1 MSPKQF
7 YFCFSY
13 VMFVFLMFRIPKT
26 TKFLIFF
33 YLFFNV
39 FLSISQANED
49 VPLHNIVQ
57 YESPKPISSVVFE
70 DFLGNDV
77 NLNDYI
83 GSLVIINFWATWC
96 APCKEEM
103 PSLDKL
109 YQDNNFNNLVV
120 FAVNM
125 EQPNTVK
132 TKKFF
137 VDLNIQK
144 LEIFFDQNLSFVK
157 EFKLRG
163 VPTTVLINKKGEE
176 FARVIGSID
185 FQDQKFLKWLSNYD

>member
-1 MSPKQF
+1 
-7 YFCFSY
+7 
-13 VMFVFLMFRIPKT
+13 MFAFPMLRIPKT
-26 TKFLIFF
+26 IKFLMFF

-39 FLSISQANED
+39 FSSISQTNED
-49 VPLHNIVQ
+49 VPLNNIVQ
-57 YESPKPISSVVFE
+57 YESPKPISSIVFE
-70 DFLGNDV
+70 DFLGNEV
-77 NLNDYI
+77 NLDNYH
-83 GSLVIINFWATWC
+83 GKLIIVNFWATWC

-103 PSLDKL
+103 PSLDRL
-109 YQDNNFNNLVV
+109 YQDDNFENLVA

-125 EQPNTVK
+125 EQPNTEK

-137 VDLNIQK
+137 TDLKIKK
-144 LEIFFDQNLSFVK
+144 LGIFFDRNLHFVK
-157 EFKLRG
+157 EFNLRG

>member
-1 MSPKQF
+1 
-7 YFCFSY
+7 
-13 VMFVFLMFRIPKT
+13 MFAFLMLKIPKNI
-26 TKFLIFF
+26 KFLIFF

-39 FLSISQANED
+39 FSSISQTNED
-49 VPLHNIVQ
+49 VPLNNIVQ
-57 YESPKPISSVVFE
+57 YESPKPISSLIFE
-70 DFLGNDV
+70 DFLGNEV
-77 NLNDYI
+77 NLNNYHGKLI
-83 GSLVIINFWATWC
+83 IINFWTTWC

-109 YQDNNFNNLVV
+109 YQNNNLKNLVA

-125 EQPNTVK
+125 EQPNTTK

-137 VDLNIQK
+137 ADLNIQK
-144 LEIFFDQNLSFVK
+144 LEIFFDRNLNFVK

-176 FARVIGSID
+176 FARIVGSID
-185 FQDQKFLKWLSNYD
+185 FQNQKFLKWLSNYD

>member
-1 MSPKQF
+1 
-7 YFCFSY
+7 
-13 VMFVFLMFRIPKT
+13 MFKIPKT
-26 TKFLIFF
+26 IKFLIFF
-33 YLFFNV
+33 YLFINV

-49 VPLHNIVQ
+49 VPLHNIVL
-57 YESPKPISSVVFE
+57 YESPKPISSIVFE

-77 NLNDYI
+77 NLNDYTE
-83 GSLVIINFWATWC
+83 SLVIINFWATWC

-103 PSLDKL
+103 PSLDRL
-109 YQDNNFNNLVV
+109 YQDNDLKNLVV

-125 EQPNTVK
+125 EQPNTTK

-137 VDLNIQK
+137 TDLNIQK

-176 FARVIGSID
+176 FARIVGSID
-185 FQDQKFLKWLSNYD
+185 FQDRKFLKWLSNYD